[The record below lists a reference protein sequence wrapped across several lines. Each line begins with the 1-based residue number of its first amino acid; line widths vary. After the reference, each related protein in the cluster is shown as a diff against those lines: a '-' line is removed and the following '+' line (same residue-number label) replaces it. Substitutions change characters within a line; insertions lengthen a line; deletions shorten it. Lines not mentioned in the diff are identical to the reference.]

1 MHEVFCLLGGN
12 EEYQFYA
19 VIKDCGA
26 EYYRFDYLNEETVS
40 ILLNTGSYSKIK
52 MSDDG
57 KALYYVGND
66 GKEIYKYETET
77 EKISSVVGAGE
88 LKKLLR
94 LRR

>member
-1 MHEVFCLLGGN
+1 
-12 EEYQFYA
+12 
-19 VIKDCGA
+19 
-26 EYYRFDYLNEETVS
+26 
-40 ILLNTGSYSKIK
+40 

-88 LKKLLR
+88 LKKIYCGYGDR
-94 LRR
+94 TCDRRRA

>member
-1 MHEVFCLLGGN
+1 M
-12 EEYQFYA
+12 
-19 VIKDCGA
+19 
-26 EYYRFDYLNEETVS
+26 
-40 ILLNTGSYSKIK
+40 NTGSYSKIK

>member
-1 MHEVFCLLGGN
+1 M
-12 EEYQFYA
+12 
-19 VIKDCGA
+19 
-26 EYYRFDYLNEETVS
+26 

-88 LKKLLR
+88 LKKITDCGYGDR
-94 LRR
+94 TCDRRRA